1 MEHLC
6 ALHLPYKFP
15 MQHTETKMDETGPA
29 DNLPVQKKKRVFFRN
44 LDGLRF
50 YSYASVFF
58 FHVWLLYF
66 DRYDIEGWTEKTLR
80 FLFQNGEVGVNFFF
94 VLSGFLI
101 TYLLIQEKKLT
112 GKIHIV
118 NFWIRRILRIWP
130 LFYAVVVFGLIVYP
144 QLKTVIGG
152 EQTPVANPWTYFF
165 FVNNFDFLHH
175 GAPAMIS
182 ILWSVAIEEQFYLT
196 WPLILSLVPLRRFK
210 YVFYTIIAGSLIF
223 RFFHAGDERVLQFHT
238 LAVIGDMA
246 LGALSAYYITF
257 NTRFQQW
264 IANLPKWSIVLLYV
278 ATAVVYVFRKDIFPG
293 ELMVFE
299 RIVFASLFAM
309 IILEQN
315 FSDRS
320 FYKVGDY
327 RRISKLGIY
336 TYGLYCIHVSAMTV
350 TEILFGKAGLDMKDP
365 AVLLAAGTIAFF
377 ITMGLAWLSYHYFEK
392 QFLKVKDRFAVI
404 VKK

>member
-1 MEHLC
+1 
-6 ALHLPYKFP
+6 
-15 MQHTETKMDETGPA
+15 MQDTEIKKDEIGA
-29 DNLPVQKKKRVFFRN
+29 GEEAPVQKKKRVFFRN

-50 YSYASVFF
+50 FSYASVFF

-66 DRYDIEGWTEKTLR
+66 DRYQIEGWSEKILR

-144 QLKTVIGG
+144 QLKSVIGG
-152 EQTPVANPWTYFF
+152 EQTPVVNPWTYFVF
-165 FVNNFDFLHH
+165 ANNFDFLYN

-196 WPLILSLVPLRRFK
+196 WPLVLSLVPLRKYK
-210 YVFYTIIAGSLIF
+210 YVFFTIMAGCMIF
-223 RFFHAGDERVLQFHT
+223 RIFHMHDERILLFHT

-246 LGALSAYYITF
+246 LGGLCAYYVTF
-257 NTRFQQW
+257 NKRFQHW
-264 IANLPKWSIVLLYV
+264 LANLPRLLIVGIYI
-278 ATAVVYVFRKDIFPG
+278 ATAAVVIFRKDIFPG
-293 ELMVFE
+293 PWMVLE
-299 RIVFASLFAM
+299 RIVFASLFGL

-315 FSDRS
+315 FSNHS
-320 FYKVGDY
+320 FYKIGDY
-327 RRISKLGIY
+327 KRASRLGIY
-336 TYGLYCIHVSAMTV
+336 TYGLYCIHVSAMTI
-350 TEILFGKAGLDMKDP
+350 TEIGFGKIGLNMQNP
-365 AVLLAAGTIAFF
+365 PVILLAGAVSFF
-377 ITMGLAWLSYHYFEK
+377 VTMGLAWLSYHYFEK
-392 QFLKVKDRFAVI
+392 QFLKIKDRFAVI